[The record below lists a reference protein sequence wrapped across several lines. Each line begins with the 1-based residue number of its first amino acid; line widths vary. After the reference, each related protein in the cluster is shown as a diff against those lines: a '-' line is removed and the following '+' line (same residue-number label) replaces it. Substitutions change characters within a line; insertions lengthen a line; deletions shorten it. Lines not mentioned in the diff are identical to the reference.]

1 MRFRFLLRNNR
12 YRVRI
17 LAFLILVFAFMAA
30 ASAIFKS
37 EGSNTDSVE
46 VFYPIK
52 SISTEEKIYA
62 LTANINGDEKEQDI
76 EMLISVC
83 EGMGLKITFF
93 AEPDWIDENPD
104 MAKKLTKFGTLGLYI
119 NKNLNGR
126 SRNYIMEYIASC
138 NDDFFEKSTKYP
150 KYVRVA
156 GSPDTTI
163 ARVLNSY
170 GQYCI
175 SNDAV
180 LTDSGAGIIAKGRI
194 VDIGVI
200 NEKTSYLLA
209 QAVGEAI
216 KSGLTCIEMESF
228 LYKIGSEIDEYGK
241 QYA

>member
-1 MRFRFLLRNNR
+1 MRFRFLLRNSR
-12 YRVRI
+12 YRIRI
-17 LAFLILVFAFMAA
+17 LAFLIVVFAVMAT
-30 ASAIFKS
+30 ASAILRNKD
-37 EGSNTDSVE
+37 NKTDSVE
-46 VFYPIK
+46 VFFPIK

-62 LTANINGDEKEQDI
+62 LTANINGDEKEKDI
-76 EMLISVC
+76 DMLLSVC

-104 MAKKLTKFGTLGLYI
+104 IAKKLSKVGTLGLYI

-150 KYVRVA
+150 KYVRISGA
-156 GSPDTTI
+156 PDTMTT
-163 ARVLNSY
+163 RVLNSY

-180 LTDSGAGIIAKGRI
+180 LSDGGAGIIAKGRI
-194 VDIGVI
+194 IDIGPI

-209 QAVGEAI
+209 QSVGEAI
-216 KSGLTCIEMESF
+216 KSGLTCIELENF
-228 LYKIGSEIDEYGK
+228 LYKIGSETDEYGK

>member
-1 MRFRFLLRNNR
+1 MKFRFLLRYKR
-12 YRVRI
+12 YRIRI
-17 LAFLILVFAFMAA
+17 LAFLILAFAVTAA
-30 ASAIFKS
+30 ASAIFKNKDNS
-37 EGSNTDSVE
+37 SDSVE
-46 VFYPIK
+46 AFYPIK

-76 EMLISVC
+76 DMLISVC
-83 EGMGLKITFF
+83 EGMGLRITFF
-93 AEPDWIDENPD
+93 AEPDWIDENPET
-104 MAKKLTKFGTLGLYI
+104 AKKLSKVGSLGLYV

-126 SRNYIMEYIASC
+126 SRNYIMEYIATC

-150 KYVRVA
+150 KYVRVS
-156 GSPDTTI
+156 GNPDSTI
-163 ARVLNSY
+163 VRVLNSY

-180 LTDSGAGIIAKGRI
+180 LTDSGVGIIAQGRI

-200 NEKTSYLLA
+200 NERTSYLLA

-228 LYKIGSEIDEYGK
+228 LYKIGSETDEYGK